1 MLSMILQNIF
11 ALIFTLLQHEIMQ
24 PVDKDFW
31 FYFIY
36 AVSILIVLL
45 VTIFTIKYLINPK
58 EKSENHIKRIILNDG
73 KENKK

>member
-1 MLSMILQNIF
+1 MFILILQNIF
-11 ALIFTLLQHEIMQ
+11 ALILILLQHENIQ

-45 VTIFTIKYLINPK
+45 ITVLTIKYLINPK
-58 EKSENHIKRIILNDG
+58 EKSENHIKRIILNDRE
-73 KENKK
+73 ENKK

>member
-1 MLSMILQNIF
+1 MLILILQNIF
-11 ALIFTLLQHEIMQ
+11 SLIFILLQHQSMP
-24 PVDKDFW
+24 PVEKDFW

>member
-1 MLSMILQNIF
+1 MFILILQNIF
-11 ALIFTLLQHEIMQ
+11 ALILILLQHESMQ

-45 VTIFTIKYLINPK
+45 ITILTIKYLINPK
-58 EKSENHIKRIILNDG
+58 EKSENHIKRIILNDRE
-73 KENKK
+73 ENKK